1 MLGRGSRPR
10 TVHLVCASCAL
21 AALLALPSAASAR
34 DCSIDNENPLDYPD
48 PGGNEPALLDSGGY
62 EFDVSPQRQAAPG
75 HGNFEDFATPYDG
88 GSETTT
94 TPAGP
99 RNADDS
105 WDSWGTL
112 FVGPGGDANVANEYF
127 SADDESCTREDGDR
141 ELVFPAL
148 PLNGLTVQRK
158 LFVASSGMPG
168 GRLLQLLTNIGR
180 APVTTAVQIGD
191 TFSNDNYGDLGS
203 DEDTAVRASSSG
215 DASFTPADLWLTTSD
230 HSNTGI
236 NANSDL
242 ALAHVIGGPGAH
254 EVIDFATL
262 IGHDTDPADNLAWR
276 WDNVILQPGQTIALV
291 VYEIEQGVAGG
302 NAAAEDAAAASQAQA
317 YEGAPPTTLFA
328 GMTKSEQ
335 AAVANWATPVKCAG
349 RPVTISGSDVRDVI
363 VGTRKPDV
371 IWAGSGNDKVKG
383 KKGND
388 RICGGPGK
396 DKLIG
401 GGGAKDVL
409 KGGGG
414 KDVEKQ

>member
-1 MLGRGSRPR
+1 MSRSR
-10 TVHLVCASCAL
+10 AASLAGAICAI
-21 AALLALPSAASAR
+21 AALSVLPSAASAR
-34 DCSIDNENPLDYPD
+34 DCSIDNANPLDYPD

-75 HGNFEDFATPYDG
+75 HGDFEDFATLYDG
-88 GSETTT
+88 GSKTTT

-105 WDSWGTL
+105 WDAWGAL

-127 SADDESCTREDGDR
+127 STNDESCTREDGDR
-141 ELVFPAL
+141 ELVFPPI

-168 GRLLQLLTNIGR
+168 GRLLQLLTNSSR
-180 APVTTAVQIGD
+180 APVTTSVQIGD
-191 TFSNDNYGDLGS
+191 TFSNDNFGDLGS
-203 DEDTAVRASSSG
+203 DDLTAVRASSSG
-215 DASFTPADLWLTTSD
+215 DTSFTPADLWLTTSD

-236 NANSDL
+236 NANTDL
-242 ALAHVIGGPGAH
+242 ALAHVIGGPGAR

-262 IGHDTDPADNLAWR
+262 IGHDVGDPLDNLAWR
-276 WDNVILQPGQTIALV
+276 WDNVTLQPGQTTALA
-291 VYEIEQGVAGG
+291 VYEIQQGVASG

-317 YEGAPPTTLFA
+317 HEAASPTALFA

-335 AAVANWATPVKCAG
+335 AAVANWQTPVKCAG
-349 RPVTISGSDVRDVI
+349 RRVTISGSDLRDVI
-363 VGTRKPDV
+363 VGTKRADV

-383 KKGND
+383 KQGND

-401 GGGAKDVL
+401 GGGRNDVL

-414 KDVEKQ
+414 KDIEKQ